1 MLKMKK
7 TDGKVIG
14 EQIRQRRMELGY
26 TQEKL
31 AELCGVSTSYLG
43 HIERGSR
50 LMSVSMLVILS
61 DVLKIS
67 TDRILFNSFT
77 DQAEWSHIQSLV
89 ESASPQKKQAFFKA
103 VRILAENIEKL

>member
-1 MLKMKK
+1 MKK
-7 TDGKVIG
+7 MNGKVIG
-14 EQIRQRRMELGY
+14 EQIRQRRVELGY

-67 TDRILFNSFT
+67 TDKILFNSFT
-77 DQAEWSHIQSLV
+77 DQTEWSHIQSLV
-89 ESASPQKKQAFFKA
+89 ENAPPQKKSAFFNT